1 MGSVEIDPLVTRR
14 QARETYFAGIC
25 RATLWRW
32 ESAGKLPPPIR
43 VSPRKNGWRKSTL
56 ERFVAQGEAGGA
68 RV

>member
-1 MGSVEIDPLVTRR
+1 MGSADIDPLVTRR

-32 ESAGKLPPPIR
+32 ESAGKLPPPTR
-43 VSPRKNGWRKSTL
+43 VSERVNGWRKSTL
-56 ERFVAQGEAGGA
+56 ERIIAQGNIGGA